1 MLSES
6 LCDAD
11 YGTET
16 PKSTINLTRAAEA
29 DVRAVET
36 QLPLYKIY
44 RGKARKKESAEQ
56 KQEHQRA
63 AAKGPRSK
71 QWDGV
76 TTLQDWHVYPVWE
89 PQDLACAVPA
99 LGPDGVDLYLHLDT
113 TLHLHT
119 MDTLPISLNM
129 NVYYLKGDVNGEQ
142 VIKVE
147 APTPC
152 IAMSKRQKLDE
163 GNTSNQAR
171 KAGKDLKKDN
181 AVAGSAQGS
190 KPEIELMWAKMTSV
204 QQQVSQLT
212 NRVGKIEPT
221 MENVVEVV
229 EGIKG
234 TLQSSLNEA
243 NLAKIMKDVI
253 QQVRVEE
260 EDIANTRK
268 KCQLKEVTEV
278 RSNSGHFDGLI
289 QSKLKRF
296 KNLNA
301 GKQALWKESNLG
313 GSEASVSPPDKEK
326 NNNGKS
332 MGSLPIKLR
341 KVPPAKFRRSLFRN
355 TEDGETLI
363 KDLKKVPAMKGGKS
377 AGPYTSKFPVSQDD
391 ACIAE
396 YIFYRRNRTNSDHN
410 EVVCSCGGSFTTRTD
425 MQCLRPNGHNKACRG
440 MEEHKTTED
449 WIQHTASL
457 AGMSRFYGK
466 LGQCDTISVPM
477 HEPTSKSKP
486 NTGHWYLLRI
496 HVKDRYVELVD
507 SLEDETKLISRRHD
521 AKRTMNMLDAILG
534 EDIVNLLDG
543 ICSFASL
550 PWYYTT
556 PIRQPNTADCG
567 VFVLRNMED
576 PTSKWA
582 QKYDSHSERLR
593 LLLDC
598 LRHEKNEISDIH
610 SKVQQ
615 SLLSWKGGKKQPKQV
630 SKANDSKAAPF
641 VVNLISGDT

>member
-1 MLSES
+1 MVSLLSRIGMFIQCGS
-6 LCDAD
+6 LRTWLVQFLLW
-11 YGTET
+11 GLTEWT
-16 PKSTINLTRAAEA
+16 FI
-29 DVRAVET
+29 
-36 QLPLYKIY
+36 
-44 RGKARKKESAEQ
+44 
-56 KQEHQRA
+56 
-63 AAKGPRSK
+63 
-71 QWDGV
+71 
-76 TTLQDWHVYPVWE
+76 
-89 PQDLACAVPA
+89 C
-99 LGPDGVDLYLHLDT
+99 
-113 TLHLHT
+113 
-119 MDTLPISLNM
+119 
-129 NVYYLKGDVNGEQ
+129 EQ

-243 NLAKIMKDVI
+243 NLAKIMKD
-253 QQVRVEE
+253 
-260 EDIANTRK
+260 
-268 KCQLKEVTEV
+268 
-278 RSNSGHFDGLI
+278 
-289 QSKLKRF
+289 
-296 KNLNA
+296 
-301 GKQALWKESNLG
+301 
-313 GSEASVSPPDKEK
+313 
-326 NNNGKS
+326 
-332 MGSLPIKLR
+332 
-341 KVPPAKFRRSLFRN
+341 
-355 TEDGETLI
+355 
-363 KDLKKVPAMKGGKS
+363 
-377 AGPYTSKFPVSQDD
+377 
-391 ACIAE
+391 
-396 YIFYRRNRTNSDHN
+396 
-410 EVVCSCGGSFTTRTD
+410 
-425 MQCLRPNGHNKACRG
+425 
-440 MEEHKTTED
+440 
-449 WIQHTASL
+449 
-457 AGMSRFYGK
+457 
-466 LGQCDTISVPM
+466 
-477 HEPTSKSKP
+477 
-486 NTGHWYLLRI
+486 
-496 HVKDRYVELVD
+496 
-507 SLEDETKLISRRHD
+507 
-521 AKRTMNMLDAILG
+521 MNMLDAILG